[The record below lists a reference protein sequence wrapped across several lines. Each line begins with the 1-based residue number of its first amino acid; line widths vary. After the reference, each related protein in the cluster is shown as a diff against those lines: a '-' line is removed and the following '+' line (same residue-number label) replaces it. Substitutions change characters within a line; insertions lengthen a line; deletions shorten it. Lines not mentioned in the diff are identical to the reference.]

1 MAEEVAPRRGGH
13 ASRGG
18 LIVAIAGLA
27 AVATAAWLSSDTPR
41 APRAALAGQVLALAP
56 PQDQAHGA
64 ARRAA
69 LAAALER
76 SAAMTETLAA
86 LAPWAT
92 RAHIVREVCSC
103 AAWLPRRPW
112 HIPCMAAAPPLAHT
126 MQNEHTCHRRQS
138 DLLICLRVRAQI
150 KAEAEKAGVGMA
162 AAAHRASGGAD
173 GAVGGQLPGASRQ
186 ELVKYIK
193 HQEHLLSNIE
203 SLSGINIDQLKHEHE
218 HHFKHSERTEHYD
231 NIFANAAKE
240 DHDPDAFESQAGT
253 ESSGDAAARA
263 WNLVRPLAS
272 WRPPRTAHTA
282 GGKRCKLHV
291 RHGACCVP
299 GAELG
304 GCALPL

>member
-41 APRAALAGQVLALAP
+41 APRAALA
-56 PQDQAHGA
+56 
-64 ARRAA
+64 
-69 LAAALER
+69 AALER

-92 RAHIVREVCSC
+92 RAHIVREVCSR
-103 AAWLPRRPW
+103 ATWLPRRPW

-240 DHDPDAFESQAGT
+240 DHDPDAFESQGT

-272 WRPPRTAHTA
+272 GRPPHTAHTA

-291 RHGACCVP
+291 RHGA
-299 GAELG
+299 
-304 GCALPL
+304 